1 MRWSVESWDPAYG
14 LPGEAL
20 DLDDT
25 SADVVVDIEVAAAG
39 WAPLDV
45 PPPGAPPGGNGVVF
59 VDGVRRV
66 DARAWVHGPD
76 GSLAPAL
83 CATYGAGAVQ
93 CLPGVPGPA
102 GEAPTGASAR
112 IAAVLIERGLFTASP
127 QAVDVHTRAR
137 DYAVPALRSTPT
149 EALPPAPPAPM
160 AGPQIAAAA
169 AGCGRGGR
177 PP

>member
-45 PPPGAPPGGNGVVF
+45 PPPGAPPGGTGVVF

-76 GSLAPAL
+76 GSVAPAL
-83 CATYGAGAVQ
+83 
-93 CLPGVPGPA
+93 
-102 GEAPTGASAR
+102 
-112 IAAVLIERGLFTASP
+112 
-127 QAVDVHTRAR
+127 
-137 DYAVPALRSTPT
+137 
-149 EALPPAPPAPM
+149 
-160 AGPQIAAAA
+160 
-169 AGCGRGGR
+169 
-177 PP
+177 